1 MPKRAVPVCC
11 RFLYIAAMTL
21 LTDPT
26 QVASLCRRLAEEEF
40 VTVDTEFIREKTYWP
55 NLCLIQLAG
64 DNEAAAVDPLA
75 PGMDLTPVWDLM
87 QNPDVVKVFHAA
99 RQDIEIF
106 VHLTG
111 KTPTPVYDTQIA
123 AMVCGFGD
131 QVGYEPLVR
140 KLAKAQIDKGARF
153 TDWAARPLTE
163 KQLSYALSDVTYLR
177 TAYRKLRA
185 RIQSE
190 KRETWIAED
199 LAALE
204 DPDAYITAPE
214 DAWKRIKS
222 RSLKPKYLSV
232 LKEVA
237 AWREAFAQQKNIPKT
252 RVFRDEALLDIAAN
266 APSSIAELTRARGVS
281 KGLAEGPAG
290 PAILDAVKRGREAPK
305 ENQPKPTPREELPA
319 GAGPVVEFMKVLL
332 KDRCERNN
340 VAQKLIAS
348 VADLERIAIDDEAD
362 VPALR
367 GWRRDLF
374 GDDALALKHGKMAL
388 AVRNGGVEAIPVD

>member
-1 MPKRAVPVCC
+1 
-11 RFLYIAAMTL
+11 MTL
-21 LTDPT
+21 LTESAH
-26 QVASLCRRLAEEEF
+26 VAALCTRLANEKF

-64 DNEAAAVDPLA
+64 ENEAAAVDPLA
-75 PGMDLTPVWDLM
+75 SGMDLTPVWELM

-106 VHLTG
+106 VNLTG

-131 QVGYEPLVR
+131 QIGYEPLVR
-140 KLAKAQIDKGARF
+140 KLARAQIDKGARF
-153 TDWAARPLTE
+153 TDWAARPLTD

-177 TAYRKLRA
+177 TAYEKLTQQIDRA
-185 RIQSE
+185 N
-190 KRETWIAED
+190 REAWIADD

-204 DPDAYITAPE
+204 DKDAYITKPE
-214 DAWKRIKS
+214 DAWRRIKS

-232 LKEVA
+232 LREVA
-237 AWREAFAQQKNIPKT
+237 AWRESFAQQKNIPKT

-266 APSSIAELTRARGVS
+266 APKTVAELSRARGVS

-290 PAILDAVKRGREAPK
+290 PAILDAVKRGAAAPADR
-305 ENQPKPTPREELPA
+305 QPIPNARAELPP

-332 KDRCERNN
+332 KDRCEKNN
-340 VAQKLIAS
+340 VAQKLVAS
-348 VADLERIAIDDEAD
+348 IADLERIAISDDAE
-362 VPALR
+362 VPALH

-374 GDDALALKHGKMAL
+374 GKDALDLKHGRVAL
-388 AVRNGGVEAIPVD
+388 AVRNGGVETIGL